1 MRKTVTYIVGIGL
14 TMLVCVVVPLA
25 ACKIFA
31 ASQPNEIIIPD
42 DSVSFPSASA
52 AYTTAATAY
61 VTQADVPKAIE
72 EIEQHDTSS
81 AASEENPKVTSAAT
95 YPAKTTVPPKA
106 TSSPTPVVT
115 SAATTTIVAE
125 KYPPYSD
132 DVPYTYPSYSFDFDT
147 EELYIPD
154 IEIDPS
160 DFLS

>member
-1 MRKTVTYIVGIGL
+1 MKKAAPYVVGIGL

-72 EIEQHDTSS
+72 EIKQQDTSS
-81 AASEENPKVTSAAT
+81 AASEENPKVASAAT
-95 YPAKTTVPPKA
+95 YPAKTTVPPKT
-106 TSSPTPVVT
+106 TSTAAVTTRIEPTT
-115 SAATTTIVAE
+115 AAGDFPF
-125 KYPPYSD
+125 YPIKD
-132 DVPYTYPSYSFDFDT
+132 ETYDYPAFSFSIDY
-147 EELYIPD
+147 EEEDIPEID
-154 IEIDPS
+154 IDPS
-160 DFLS
+160 DLLS

>member
-1 MRKTVTYIVGIGL
+1 MKKTAAYIVGIGL

-31 ASQPNEIIIPD
+31 ANQPNEIIIPD

-72 EIEQHDTSS
+72 EIEQQDASS
-81 AASEENPKVTSAAT
+81 AAAEEKPKVTSAAT

-106 TSSPTPVVT
+106 TSTAAVTTRNELTTAADDFPFYPTEDET
-115 SAATTTIVAE
+115 YD
-125 KYPPYSD
+125 YPAF
-132 DVPYTYPSYSFDFDT
+132 SFSINYD
-147 EELYIPD
+147 EEDIPD
-154 IEIDPS
+154 VDIDPS
-160 DFLS
+160 DLLS